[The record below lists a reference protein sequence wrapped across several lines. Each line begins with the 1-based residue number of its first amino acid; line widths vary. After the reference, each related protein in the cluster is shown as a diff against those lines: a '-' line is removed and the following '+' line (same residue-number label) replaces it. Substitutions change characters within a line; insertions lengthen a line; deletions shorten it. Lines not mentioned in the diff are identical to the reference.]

1 MFLKQLDIIGF
12 KSFADRVSIDFIPGV
27 TAVVGPNGSGK
38 SNILEAVRW
47 VLGEQ
52 SAKSLR
58 GGKMEDVIFNGSD
71 SRKPLNYAG
80 VTLTLNNENKVLPI
94 DYSEVNV
101 TRRVYRTGESE
112 YFINKQQCRLKDI
125 IELFMD
131 SGLGREAFSIIS
143 QGKIDEI
150 LNNKAEDRR
159 TIFEEAAGVLKYKTR
174 KKKSEIKLDETAEN
188 LNRVNDILHE
198 LESQLEPLKRQA
210 SIAKDYLE
218 KKKELKANEV
228 ALTVYEIERLHERWE
243 KLKKEFATHQ
253 QQELNLVSQMKT
265 NEAKLEEKRNR
276 MHALDESIDHLQK
289 ALLTVSE
296 ELEQIEGRKK
306 VLKERRKNSLLNK
319 EQLQTNLKEANE
331 KLQKFEADLQTYEK
345 MTSQQENDIHL
356 LQKQLQKKKEQL
368 SIFNEDTEE
377 MIESLKSDYIE
388 RLNEQATAKNEKQL
402 IEKQLE
408 QLAIRKKKLDHDNE
422 KYLKERTHIKE
433 RKRQIASSID
443 DIQTKL
449 ANELQSFH
457 QLEHRLEKLKNNY
470 EKKEKKLYKAYQ
482 YLQQAKSRKET
493 LQEMEADYSG
503 FFQGVREVL
512 KARTNNLTGIEGAVA
527 ELIQVPKEYQ
537 TAIETTVGNAMQ
549 HIVVKTEANAREAI
563 KYLKTNRYGR
573 ATFLPLNII
582 RKRTIPNV
590 QRQILQNNDAFVS
603 IAADLVQYNRKYE
616 NIIYYLLGNVVIAKD
631 LPGANQIANLLQY
644 RYRIVTLEGDIV
656 NPGGSMTGGAQKQK
670 RSSLLSRKNEL
681 KELKN
686 QLVVMEKETTAL
698 EEKVKA
704 LKKEIANAEKE
715 LENIRAQGEKYRF
728 KEQEQKAAYREAE
741 IEEKNLNDRLKIY
754 DLEKSEFDSEKMRL
768 TKRTQEISLTLEQT
782 LDQLEKLDQKIA
794 QLNEQK
800 HSEKTSKEKLI
811 AEISECKEKLAVKKE
826 QLLANKKQ
834 LERLQAEKTDILAR
848 IDSLEEDQ
856 RWLQNEMNSN
866 DFGENELD
874 KSAKK
879 KLQEK
884 NDTISLISLRR
895 EKRLSMQQQIEDEE
909 VTISELKR
917 QHQQIVNVLKDEEV
931 KLNRLD
937 VELETR
943 LNQLSEKYTLSFEA
957 AKKDYP
963 LQHTPEETKKEVH
976 LIKKAIEE
984 LGTVNIGAIEEY
996 ERISERH
1003 RFLTVQKNDLVEAK
1017 ETLYEIIRE
1026 MDEEM
1031 VKRFGQTFHAIQQ
1044 EFETVFQALF
1054 GGGRAELQ
1062 LTDPD
1067 DLLHTG
1073 IEIVAQPPGKK
1084 LQNLALLSGGERAL
1098 TAIALLFSILRV
1110 RPVPFCILDEVE
1122 AALDEANVYRFSQYL
1137 KQFSAETQFI
1147 VITHRKGT
1155 MEGADALYGV
1165 TMQESGVSK
1174 LVSVRLEDAKDLMET
1189 S

>member
-276 MHALDESIDHLQK
+276 MHALDELIDHLQK

-470 EKKEKKLYKAYQ
+470 EKQEKKLYKAYQ

-741 IEEKNLNDRLKIY
+741 IEEINLNDRLKIY

>member
-728 KEQEQKAAYREAE
+728 KEQEQKAAFREAE

>member
-470 EKKEKKLYKAYQ
+470 EKQEKKLYKAYQ

>member
-276 MHALDESIDHLQK
+276 MHALDELIDHLQK

-433 RKRQIASSID
+433 RKRQIAFSID

-470 EKKEKKLYKAYQ
+470 EKQEKKLYKAYQ

-741 IEEKNLNDRLKIY
+741 IEEINLNDRLKIY